1 MDTTQLIKIILENR
15 TFLVTS
21 HIMPDGDSIGSVLAL
36 TLALKKI
43 GKKAIPV
50 MTDNVPKKYSFL
62 PGCDEIKRDLTDRY
76 DIALCLDCGDE
87 DRLGFDKSIKEY
99 AEIVVNIDHHKSN
112 THFGDYNFVDSDA
125 SSTGE
130 IIYEII
136 EQLIKIDL
144 EMALCL
150 YTSIITDTGCA
161 RYSNTTSVCLRIL
174 AEMIEIGVKP
184 EYICRQV
191 YENRSIESINLL
203 WQSLGTLEF
212 FDDGAIAAIFIT
224 DKMMKESGAKEE
236 DADGIINYAR
246 EIEGVEVAVLF
257 KEKGNSMVKV
267 GFRSNEWADVSRIA
281 EEFNGGGHA
290 RASGCCLNTSL
301 DDAKILV
308 IDCIRRYMSRY
319 CK

>member
-1 MDTTQLIKIILENR
+1 MDIAQLIKIILENR

-21 HIMPDGDSIGSVLAL
+21 HVIPDGDSIGSVLAL
-36 TLALKKI
+36 ILALKKI
-43 GKKAIPV
+43 EKKATPV
-50 MTDNVPKKYSFL
+50 ITDNVPKKYSFL
-62 PGCDEIKRDLTDRY
+62 PGCDDIKKNPTDKY

-87 DRLGFDKSIKEY
+87 DRLGFDKGIKEY
-99 AEIVVNIDHHKSN
+99 AKIVVNIDHHKSN
-112 THFGDYNFVDSDA
+112 THFGDYNFVDPDA

-130 IIYEII
+130 ILYETIK
-136 EQLIKIDL
+136 QLTKIDL
-144 EMALCL
+144 KIALCL
-150 YTSIITDTGCA
+150 YTSIITDTGCV
-161 RYSNTTSVCLRIL
+161 RYSNTTSSCLRML

-191 YENRSIESINLL
+191 YENRSIESIELL
-203 WQSLGTLEF
+203 RQSLKTLEF
-212 FDDGAIAAIFIT
+212 FNDGAIASIFIT

-246 EIEGVEVAVLF
+246 EIEGVEVAALF
-257 KEKGNSMVKV
+257 REKGNSMVKV
-267 GFRSNEWADVSRIA
+267 GFRSNNWADVSKIA

-290 RASGCCLNTSL
+290 RASGCTLNTSL
-301 DDAKILV
+301 NDAKILV